1 MKRVFLFPPLMYPS
15 RPPRKIMGRRVSE
28 YKGKGSGY
36 HSDLGQPGRQRTPVY
51 SVARIL
57 SRSCGKQR
65 RRSIREFDQIYW
77 YLWNGGTRNGIYNMC
92 PAHHHFRL
100 TKSDRYLGGG
110 YAYRRAPGTEN
121 CMGRGP
127 LRGTNILRAWE
138 MVLEGKAFA
147 KKTAVWE
154 PRKMPGTSCAEG
166 VPGGRFWSKTP
177 TEIGCAFDRN
187 RSET

>member
-1 MKRVFLFPPLMYPS
+1 
-15 RPPRKIMGRRVSE
+15 MGRRVSE

-36 HSDLGQPGRQRTPVY
+36 HSDLGQPGRE
-51 SVARIL
+51 RIL
-57 SRSCGKQR
+57 EWTSLLRETAAAEYTGVLPDLLGISGMEEPATASTICAQLTTTSDLQR
-65 RRSIREFDQIYW
+65 VTDILEE
-77 YLWNGGTRNGIYNMC
+77 GMPTERN
-92 PAHHHFRL
+92 
-100 TKSDRYLGGG
+100 
-110 YAYRRAPGTEN
+110 RRAPGTEN

-127 LRGTNILRAWE
+127 LRGTNILREWE

-166 VPGGRFWSKTP
+166 VPGVRFWSKTP